1 MPTIKY
7 PNNPNTD
14 TVFVTDDN
22 NHRTRAVKT
31 AQVDGTID
39 YPTNPNSDSCYVT
52 VDGKKQRALMVA
64 DISSEGTLDYP
75 KNSNST
81 KGYVTVNGKKQRV
94 TLTASLVGGGTTPT
108 GTLNITSN
116 GTHDVTN
123 YASADVQVPTNVSEP
138 YVNWTINASG
148 ELVSS
153 GSHITNFTG
162 VQVIN
167 RSFGYAYQNNKDIT
181 GTVDMSDVVQIF
193 ASCQNMFDG
202 CSNITKVNLS
212 SLNYI
217 SGAAY
222 CQYMFQHTGVTEADL
237 SSLKNLST
245 MNCCNQMFYQCSNL
259 TTILFDPET
268 VTATS
273 CCADMFTSTGLTSVR
288 LKSLNQASGNTC
300 LQYMF
305 SNCVNLTDAHF
316 DSLSLINNQR
326 VLSNAFRDCPVLT
339 NIYFYALNQSSFG
352 TYTNQFNG
360 MLNYNTGVTVHFP
373 IAVQSKIGSWGDV
386 TSGFGG
392 TSTTVLFDIVTTLT
406 GADSNSYTRKQKE
419 STSSATAWE
428 YNSTTYYTSGTTEPA
443 VNATI
448 YSDAACTTA
457 VTTVSAIA

>member
-1 MPTIKY
+1 MSIASEITRITDNVADAYTAANAKGATMP
-7 PNNPNTD
+7 
-14 TVFVTDDN
+14 VT
-22 NHRTRAVKT
+22 
-31 AQVDGTID
+31 Q
-39 YPTNPNSDSCYVT
+39 NSDNLAST
-52 VDGKKQRALMVA
+52 VATIPTG
-64 DISSEGTLDYP
+64 I
-75 KNSNST
+75 
-81 KGYVTVNGKKQRV
+81 
-94 TLTASLVGGGTTPT
+94 TPT
-108 GTLNITSN
+108 GTKTITTN
-116 GTHDVTN
+116 GVHDVTN

-153 GSHITNFTG
+153 GSRITNFTG

-167 RSFGYAYQNNKDIT
+167 RSFAHAYKDNKDIT

-193 ASCQNMFDG
+193 CSCQNMFDG

-222 CQYMFQHTGVTEADL
+222 CQYMFQSTGITEADL

-273 CCADMFTSTGLTSVR
+273 CCADMFTGTGLTSVR
-288 LKSLNQASGNTC
+288 LKSLHTASSNTC

-305 SNCVNLTDAHF
+305 SNCVRLIDAHF

-339 NIYFYALNQSSFG
+339 NIYFYALNQNSFG
-352 TYTNQFNG
+352 TYTNQFNN
-360 MLNYNTGVTVHFP
+360 MLNMTTGVTVHFP

-386 TSGFGG
+386 INGFGG